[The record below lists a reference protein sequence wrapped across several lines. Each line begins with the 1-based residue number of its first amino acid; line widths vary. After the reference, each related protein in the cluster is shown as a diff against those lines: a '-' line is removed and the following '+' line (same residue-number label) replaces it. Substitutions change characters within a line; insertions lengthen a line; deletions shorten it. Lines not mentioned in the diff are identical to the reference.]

1 MKNKV
6 TILTGAGFTVPAE
19 FGGPSTK
26 LLTDKLR
33 SMKIKGYDID
43 GKTPGEYFY
52 RKLCHHYT
60 RKIKTDCD
68 LSIVNFETIIH
79 LLEELYTHLTSYN
92 KPDIKGKKASFLKNI
107 AKSKGVKPTFVILKD
122 VINKDLSVLKTTTKI
137 VSLNQIVKNI
147 YSHFIAAII
156 DELKKFN
163 SDSKNIGM
171 RKFEKMFLDKYLPE
185 RKFTRR
191 FYTLNYDTWLNKHL
205 GIFDGFDSDGKF
217 EDEKVMKQFDID
229 CHYNLHGSI
238 LWRNDLDRNKMKK
251 LKNPVEYLTYTQS
264 STYGLNR
271 EPLIA
276 TPIITGY
283 HKLERMKF
291 NPYLQFYYSFQNDI
305 LNSNLLILVGY
316 SFSDTHINNIISLF
330 KGKCI
335 VVSYIK
341 NWIDAEEAERKKTPL
356 GQPIDYENFSFDRS
370 DDEVTSILQS
380 IEPNDGGYFNINEK
394 EIQKGWIKS
403 QNGNTIVWWNGIGDN
418 FYNKWTDIIGL

>member
-1 MKNKV
+1 MKDKV
-6 TILTGAGFTVPAE
+6 TILTGAGFTVPPE

-33 SMKIKGYDID
+33 TLKISNYDID

-60 RKIKTDCD
+60 RKNKTDCD

-79 LLEELYTHLTSYN
+79 LLEELYSHLTSYN
-92 KPDIKGKKASFLKNI
+92 KLEKNKDISILKNI
-107 AKSKGVKPTFVILKD
+107 AKSKGVKPSFVILKD
-122 VINKDLSVLKTTTKI
+122 AIKKDLSALKITTKI
-137 VSLNQIVKNI
+137 EFLNQIIKNI
-147 YSHFIAAII
+147 YSHFINAII
-156 DELKKFN
+156 GELTKFN

-171 RKFEKMFLDKYLPE
+171 RKFEKLFLDEYLPSS
-185 RKFTRR
+185 KFTRR
-191 FYTLNYDTWLNKHL
+191 IYTLNYDTWLNKYL
-205 GIFDGFDSDGKF
+205 GIYDGFDSTGKF
-217 EDEKVMKQFDID
+217 EDEKVMKQYDID

-238 LWRNDLDRNKMKK
+238 FWQNDLDRNKMIK
-251 LKNPVEYLTYTQS
+251 LKNPVNYLGYTQS

-291 NPYLQFYYSFQNDI
+291 NPYLQFYYSLQNDI
-305 LNSNLLILVGY
+305 LNSKLLILVGY

-335 VVSYIK
+335 VVGYIK
-341 NWIDAEEAERKKTPL
+341 NWIDTEEAERKRTPT
-356 GQPIDYENFSFDRS
+356 GQPINYENVSFDRW
-370 DDEVTSILQS
+370 DNDVTSILNS
-380 IEPNDGGYFNINEK
+380 IEPPDGGFNNIKEK
-394 EIQKGWIKS
+394 DIQNGWIKS
-403 QNGNTIVWWNGIGDN
+403 LNGNTMVWWKGIGED
-418 FYNKWTDIIGL
+418 FYSNWRKIIA